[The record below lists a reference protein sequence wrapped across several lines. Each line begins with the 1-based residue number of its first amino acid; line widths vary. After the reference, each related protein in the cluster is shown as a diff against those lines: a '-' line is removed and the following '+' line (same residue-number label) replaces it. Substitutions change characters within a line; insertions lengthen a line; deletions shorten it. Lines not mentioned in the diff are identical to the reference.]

1 MAFLPLRERFSVPV
15 YSAGLLVLA
24 CVGFAAMNA
33 IIRHLATNLAVEPL
47 MIVFCRNFFAFLV
60 MVPWLMRGGAAV
72 MKTNRLPLISLRALI
87 GFLSMALWFSALAIV
102 PLSNAVA
109 LSFTAPLFA
118 AVAAVLILGE
128 VIRARRMTALAI
140 GFIGMLVI
148 LRPGSEP
155 VGWGE
160 LIVVFSAATMA
171 LSVVTMKLLTRTEAT
186 PALVVWQN
194 MLLTPVSFLPA
205 LLVWSWP
212 SAEGWFWLVTVGV
225 IATLSHLV
233 FTRAFS
239 LANTTYL
246 LPFDYIRLPI
256 VAIIGWFAFSEPTD
270 MWTWIGAAII
280 ASSTV
285 YVAHRESKMRSAGA
299 AAEAVGSPD
308 VTGRAVPPRD
318 NG

>member
-212 SAEGWFWLVTVGV
+212 SAEGW
-225 IATLSHLV
+225 
-233 FTRAFS
+233 
-239 LANTTYL
+239 
-246 LPFDYIRLPI
+246 
-256 VAIIGWFAFSEPTD
+256 
-270 MWTWIGAAII
+270 
-280 ASSTV
+280 
-285 YVAHRESKMRSAGA
+285 
-299 AAEAVGSPD
+299 
-308 VTGRAVPPRD
+308 
-318 NG
+318 